1 MPNSTS
7 TRGQVSI
14 LSRVDFLR
22 MASRELPQAFLFLM
36 YDHADERTTK
46 GRSQLIDY
54 LSDIGMVTESQAIEA
69 HKSIIMYERPADAVR
84 AWQQINDHSG
94 ALAAHVFWHGMQD
107 EALHHDLQQS
117 RPKEVSPLVH
127 H

>member
-1 MPNSTS
+1 MPTPSAP
-7 TRGQVSI
+7 RGQATI

-22 MASRELPQAFLFLM
+22 MASNELPQAFLFLM
-36 YDHADERTTK
+36 YDQTDARTSK
-46 GRSQLIDY
+46 SRSQLTDY
-54 LSDIGMVTESQAIEA
+54 LSDAGLVTESQAIEA
-69 HKSIIMYERPADAVR
+69 HKSIIMYERPADALR

-107 EALHHDLQQS
+107 EHLHHFLQQS
-117 RPKEVSPLVH
+117 RPREISPLVH